1 MVNFKFS
8 FVVVFSFLMFTASS
22 FAQFIKKL
30 DAKEGFI
37 NSTIRVF
44 EKDSLGYLW
53 IGSEKSLNRYNGE
66 TLKNYDLESITST
79 ESAGIF
85 DILNLNG
92 ELYMLGSNGNL
103 LKYNYAQ
110 DRLEKVIH
118 IDNKNFLSLKK
129 LDKDKIIIGLNT
141 GFVIYNITTHL
152 VSDIYFPNSF
162 INRKVIVN
170 DNTIYIGSSRGF
182 LVYDYDAN
190 TNEIKLKDKV
200 LENNDIVSI
209 GLDNRGRL
217 WIGTETN
224 GLHVKDSNELIQVDI
239 PQLSN
244 KTYAIRSIEFDKKG
258 KAIVSI
264 DRLGLFIINEDL
276 EIINS
281 FSHNVDDVNSISQNS
296 IYEIY
301 IDNENAYWLGLR
313 EGGVNIIYPKD
324 NPFSEIKHILN
335 EPNSIN
341 NNTIRSIKEDAQG
354 ALWFGTENGIS
365 KFQDQQWT
373 NFTQHPKLYN
383 TAVLAIDEYK
393 DELLLGTYGEGV
405 IRINKEDGSVLE
417 NLLTPKVPLKFVFTI
432 KAFENDLW
440 VAGSDGPL
448 MHYADNKLVSSYP
461 VGLVR
466 TLVAGFDDIYYV
478 GSSTGFH
485 EINKRNR
492 SVRRLAKDEFNNI
505 NEIQSLFFD
514 PYNNVIWIGST
525 SGFYKFH
532 LGSEKAENLSPS
544 PNKEIGTVFSIKKD
558 NTQQLYIG
566 AISGLWKYS
575 VKQEFS
581 RKYNKQDGLSI
592 DEFGPNANEQ
602 LSGGRLAFGGP
613 KGGVIFQP
621 LDIEKDHSLGDIFIS
636 NFEINGKQP
645 DSLTLPKNINF
656 IENVALQYDQNSI
669 SFNFEVIKFHGS
681 KRNKF
686 QYKLEGVDEDW
697 KSVYGNSKITYSN
710 LSPGNYTLQA
720 KAFNPDGEQSAF
732 EKSLLITVKK
742 PFWKSNL
749 AFSMY
754 ALLLFL
760 IGYLIYELYKQYH
773 SKRTNDDRIKFFID
787 VAHDIR
793 TPVSLIQLLVKQLPT
808 QEDPRKS
815 LKLIQRNTEN
825 LNEYVSQL
833 LDFQKIDRNQL
844 KLQVSRVNLKDCL
857 EGIIQD
863 FTPILQQKSIDI
875 ELDVKNLPVW
885 FDAVKM
891 KRIFYNMISNAIKY
905 SEEGGQINIKAF
917 VEKDHLHVEFKDN
930 GIGIPERQHD
940 LIFKRFT
947 RGTNVSNKGIPGTGI
962 GLMLSKKIVEL
973 HRGKILLE
981 SKENIGSK
989 FTIVLP
995 NGSQHFKE
1003 EELIRQDEANSAANE
1018 NDVENLIKESK
1029 VILLVE
1035 DNKELRKAIRSEL
1048 ESSYTILEAENGK
1061 EGLLV
1066 ALSKNPDL
1074 IITDVMMPEMNGTE
1088 LCDLLKTN
1096 FKTSHIPIII
1106 LSALSDI
1113 EDRIRG
1119 LKTGAD
1125 AYVEKPFNTEILK
1138 VTIKNL
1144 IKSRENVSHLL
1155 QDKKVEKKLS
1165 QDEVFLSDLIQ
1176 LIKDNLTSNDFSID
1190 DLCEKM
1196 GLSRSNLF
1204 RKLKGLIQ
1212 MSPSD
1217 LIIKIKLSKAEE
1229 LLKQKKHSR
1238 ISDIAY
1244 ESGFNDPKYFS
1255 TLFKKHYGQT
1265 PKEFLDSH

>member
-8 FVVVFSFLMFTASS
+8 FIIVFSFLMLTASS
-22 FAQFIKKL
+22 FAQFVKKL

-85 DILNLNG
+85 DILNFNG

-103 LKYNYAQ
+103 LKYDYAL
-110 DRLEKVIH
+110 DRLEKVVH
-118 IDNKNFLSLKK
+118 IDDKNFLSLKK
-129 LDKDKIIIGLNT
+129 LDEDKIIIGLNT
-141 GFVIYNITTHL
+141 GFVIFNTTTLL
-152 VSDIYFPNSF
+152 VSDIYFPDSF
-162 INRKVIVN
+162 INRKLIVKN
-170 DNTIYIGSSRGF
+170 NTIYIGSSRAC
-182 LVYDYDAN
+182 LIYTYEPK
-190 TNEIKLKDKV
+190 TNNIKLEEKILDG
-200 LENNDIVSI
+200 NDIISI
-209 GLDNRGRL
+209 GLDAKDRL

-224 GLHVKDSNELIQVDI
+224 GLHVKEANAVVQVDI
-239 PQLSN
+239 PDLDN

-264 DRLGLFIINEDL
+264 DRLGLFVINQNLQIEKA
-276 EIINS
+276 

-301 IDNENAYWLGLR
+301 IDRENAYWLGLR

-324 NPFSEIKHILN
+324 NVFTEVKHVLN
-335 EPNSIN
+335 NANSIN
-341 NNTIRSIKEDAQG
+341 NNTIRSILQDTQG

-393 DELLLGTYGEGV
+393 NELLLGTYGEGV
-405 IRINKEDGSVLE
+405 LRLNKEDGSVLE
-417 NLLTPKVPLKFVFTI
+417 NILTPRVPLKFIFTL
-432 KAFENDLW
+432 KAFGDDLW
-440 VAGSDGPL
+440 IAGSDGPL
-448 MHYADNKLVSSYP
+448 MHYVNQKFISSYP
-461 VGLVR
+461 LGLVR
-466 TLVAGFDDIYYV
+466 TLIAGYDDIFYV
-478 GSSTGFH
+478 GSSTGFY
-485 EINKRNR
+485 EINKRNQ
-492 SVRRLAKDEFNNI
+492 SVRRLGSNVFNNI
-505 NEIQSLFFD
+505 NEIQNLNFD
-514 PYNNVIWIGST
+514 PINNVIWIGST
-525 SGFYKFH
+525 SGFYKF
-532 LGSEKAENLSPS
+532 NLSTEAIES
-544 PNKEIGTVFSIKKD
+544 IHTSSNKEIGTVFSIQKD

-575 VKQEFS
+575 IKQQFF
-581 RKYNKQDGLSI
+581 RKYNHQDGLSV
-592 DEFGPNANEQ
+592 DEFGPNAYHQ
-602 LSGGRLAFGGP
+602 LSDGSLAFGGP
-613 KGGVIFQP
+613 KGGVVFQP
-621 LDIEKDHSLGDIFIS
+621 LSLEKDRPLSTIFIS

-645 DSLTLPKNINF
+645 DSLTLHKNINYLDEVVLNF
-656 IENVALQYDQNSI
+656 DQNSI
-669 SFNFEVIKFHGS
+669 SFNFEVVKFHGS
-681 KRNKF
+681 KRSKF
-686 QYKLEGVDEDW
+686 EYQLKGQDKDW

-710 LSPGNYTLQA
+710 LAPGNYTLQA
-720 KAFNPDGEQSAF
+720 RGFNPDGEKGKF
-732 EKSLLITVKK
+732 EKTLHITVKK
-742 PFWKSNL
+742 PFWKTNL
-749 AFSMY
+749 AFVIY
-754 ALLLFL
+754 ALLFCL
-760 IGYLIYELYKQYH
+760 IVYLIYELYKQQNN
-773 SKRTNDDRIKFFID
+773 KRTNDDRIKFFID

-844 KLQVSRVNLKDCL
+844 KLKVSRVDLKDCL
-857 EGIIQD
+857 DDIVKN
-863 FTPILQQKSIDI
+863 FTPILQEKSIDI

-891 KRIFYNMISNAIKY
+891 KRIFYNIISNAIKY
-905 SEEGGQINIKAF
+905 SEEGGQITIKAF
-917 VEKDHLHVEFKDN
+917 IEKERLHIEFKDN
-930 GIGIPERQHD
+930 GIGIPEKQHD

-973 HRGKILLE
+973 HRGEIHLE

-989 FTIVLP
+989 FTIILP

-1003 EELIRQDEANSAANE
+1003 EELIKEELKDPEE
-1018 NDVENLIKESK
+1018 KDVEHLIRENK

-1035 DNKELRKAIRSEL
+1035 DNKELRKAIKAEL
-1048 ESSYTILEAENGK
+1048 DPSYTVLEASNGK

-1096 FKTSHIPIII
+1096 FKTSHIPIIM
-1106 LSALSDI
+1106 LTALGDL
-1113 EDRIRG
+1113 EDRLKG

-1138 VTIKNL
+1138 VTIQNL

-1165 QDEVFLSDLIQ
+1165 QDEVFLSGLIQ

-1229 LLKQKKHSR
+1229 LLKQKSHPR

-1265 PKEFLDSH
+1265 PKEFQDSQ